1 MRKLL
6 LQRNILILIG
16 VLIFAVTVFAGAR
29 MYRHWTTSYYFG
41 KIVAIQNGGFYIQSN
56 DGIKTTVITNQ
67 YTVIKKVRGA
77 MRGALE
83 IGNDVIVIGLLDEKG
98 RIKAE
103 LIRVVSNRP
112 R

>member
-41 KIVAIQNGGFYIQSN
+41 RIVAIQNGGFDIES
-56 DGIKTTVITNQ
+56 DERVKATVITGQ
-67 YTVIKKVRGA
+67 YTVIKKAGVRCKAFWKSA
-77 MRGALE
+77 MMLSSSVRLM
-83 IGNDVIVIGLLDEKG
+83 
-98 RIKAE
+98 RKAA
-103 LIRVVSNRP
+103 
-112 R
+112 

>member
-16 VLIFAVTVFAGAR
+16 VLIFAVTVFTGTR

-41 KIVAIQNGGFYIQSN
+41 QIVAIQNGGFYIQSD
-56 DGIKTTVITNQ
+56 DGIKITVIADQSTI
-67 YTVIKKVRGA
+67 IKKGRGPMEGILEVRS
-77 MRGALE
+77 
-83 IGNDVIVIGLLDEKG
+83 NVIVIGSPDEKG

-103 LIRVVSNRP
+103 VVRVVVNRMK
-112 R
+112 

>member
-16 VLIFAVTVFAGAR
+16 VLIFAVTVFTGTR

-41 KIVAIQNGGFYIQSN
+41 RIVAIQNGGFDIES
-56 DGIKTTVITNQ
+56 DERVKATVITGQ
-67 YTVIKKVRGA
+67 YTVIKKGRGA

-83 IGNDVIVIGLLDEKG
+83 IGNDVIVIGSLDEKG

>member
-41 KIVAIQNGGFYIQSN
+41 KIVAIQNDSFDIES
-56 DGIKTTVITNQ
+56 DERVKTTVITNQ
-67 YTVIKKVRGA
+67 SAVIKKGRGA

-83 IGNDVIVIGLLDEKG
+83 IGNNVIVIGSLDGKG
-98 RIKAE
+98 QIKAE

-112 R
+112 G

>member
-1 MRKLL
+1 MRKFL

-16 VLIFAVTVFAGAR
+16 VLIFAVTVLAGAR

-41 KIVAIQNGGFYIQSN
+41 QIVAIQNGGFYIQSN

-67 YTVIKKVRGA
+67 YTVIKKGRGA

-83 IGNDVIVIGLLDEKG
+83 IGNNVIVIGSLDGKG
-98 RIKAE
+98 QIKAE

-112 R
+112 G